1 MSGLEQV
8 AWIVLGVLV
17 ILGAGEMAR
26 RRRRNRIRGTLPPRG
41 RPTPPPR
48 PTEPPTPDRL
58 AEMFA
63 ELQADRDAGR
73 VDHAN
78 YRLRKRAIH
87 DGLVAHG
94 SEAHEAWVRWTSESG
109 RARCYSLV
117 DQLPES
123 ALPEAAE
130 TLAEL
135 AEHYEAIRKAQERAG
150 KPVLVAK
157 VGFKD
162 ATPFDEREEL
172 AEEMGECL
180 AGVLREVAAGHGHV
194 VDFKASIVAWR
205 CDACGAETA
214 DPKADGWTTRED
226 GADLCAE
233 CSP

>member
-1 MSGLEQV
+1 MGAEAMSRWQGFLDRF
-8 AWIVLGVLV
+8 
-17 ILGAGEMAR
+17 R
-26 RRRRNRIRGTLPPRG
+26 RPR
-41 RPTPPPR
+41 PAPLPR
-48 PTEPPTPDRL
+48 PTAEEARKLL
-58 AEMFA
+58 AAMSARE
-63 ELQADRDAGR
+63 QC
-73 VDHAN
+73 HA
-78 YRLRKRAIH
+78 
-87 DGLVAHG
+87 
-94 SEAHEAWVRWTSESG
+94 
-109 RARCYSLV
+109 LV

-130 TLAEL
+130 DLVEL

-150 KPVLVAK
+150 KKPTLIAK

-162 ATPFDEREEL
+162 ATPFDEREAL

-180 AGVLREVAAGHGHV
+180 AGVLREVAKGQGHV

-214 DPKADGWTTRED
+214 DPKADRWTTRED

>member
-87 DGLVAHG
+87 EALAGL
-94 SEAHEAWVRWTSESG
+94 E
-109 RARCYSLV
+109 
-117 DQLPES
+117 
-123 ALPEAAE
+123 
-130 TLAEL
+130 
-135 AEHYEAIRKAQERAG
+135 EHYEVILRAQERAYG
-150 KPVLVAK
+150 LPPVDVAAPMPPVKPPKASPVMVAEL
-157 VGFKD
+157 GFSE
-162 ATPFDEREEL
+162 ATPFDEREAL

-180 AGVLREVAAGHGHV
+180 AAVLREVAAGHGHV